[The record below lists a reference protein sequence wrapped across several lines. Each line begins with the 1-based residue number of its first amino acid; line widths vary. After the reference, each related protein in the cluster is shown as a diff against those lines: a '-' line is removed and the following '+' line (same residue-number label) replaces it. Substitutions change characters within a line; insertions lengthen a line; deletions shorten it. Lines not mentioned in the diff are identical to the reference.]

1 MTAETAPRRSD
12 ATRAAILAAARHR
25 FAQDGF
31 RKATIRAIAADARI
45 DPSMVMRYYGNKEG
59 LFYSSLEIDLELP
72 DLGVVQQ
79 DLLGEAIVRRF
90 LELWETP
97 PSDEILLTLLRSA
110 MTDDSVAQHAQRIF
124 GGQIMPMV
132 LRVGDPA
139 DAPRRAGLIASQ
151 MLGIALCRYVLRLEP
166 VVAMTH
172 AELAAD
178 LAPVLQRYLTARP
191 GES

>member
-1 MTAETAPRRSD
+1 MTAETTARRSD

-31 RKATIRAIAADARI
+31 RKATIRAIAADAAI
-45 DPSMVMRYYGNKEG
+45 DPSMVMRYYGSKEG
-59 LFYSSLEIDLELP
+59 LFDAALEIDLELP

-79 DLLGEAIVRRF
+79 DSLGETIARRF

-97 PSDEILLTLLRSA
+97 PGDEILLTLLRSA
-110 MTDDSVAQHAQRIF
+110 VTDDEVGKRAQRIF
-124 GGQIMPMV
+124 AGQIMPMV

-151 MLGIALCRYVLRLEP
+151 VLGVALCRYVLRLEP
-166 VVAMTH
+166 MVAMTP
-172 AELAAD
+172 AELTASI
-178 LAPVLQRYLTARP
+178 APVLQRYLTIRP

>member
-1 MTAETAPRRSD
+1 MAAETPVRRSD
-12 ATRAAILAAARHR
+12 ATRAAILAAARRR

-31 RKATIRAIAADARI
+31 RKATIRAIAADADI

-59 LFYSSLEIDLELP
+59 LFDAALEIDLELP
-72 DLGVVQQ
+72 DLGVAPP
-79 DLLGEAIVRRF
+79 DSLGETIMRRF

-97 PSDEILLTLLRSA
+97 PGDEILLTLLRSA
-110 MTDDSVAQHAQRIF
+110 MTDDAVGQRAQRIF
-124 GGQIMPMV
+124 AGQIMPMV

-151 MLGIALCRYVLRLEP
+151 VLGLALCRYILRLEP

-172 AELAAD
+172 DELIAN
-178 LAPVLQRYLTARP
+178 LAPVLQRYLTIRP

>member
-1 MTAETAPRRSD
+1 MTAETPVRRSD

-31 RKATIRAIAADARI
+31 RKATIRAIAADAEI

-59 LFYSSLEIDLELP
+59 LFDAALEIDLELP
-72 DLGVVQQ
+72 DLGVVQP
-79 DLLGEAIVRRF
+79 DSLGEAIMRRF

-97 PSDEILLTLLRSA
+97 PGDEILLTLLRSA
-110 MTDDSVAQHAQRIF
+110 MTDDSVGQRAQRIF
-124 GGQIMPMV
+124 SGQITPMV

-151 MLGIALCRYVLRLEP
+151 VLGLALCRYVLRLEP

-172 AELAAD
+172 AELIAD
-178 LAPVLQRYLTARP
+178 LAPVLQRYLTLP
-191 GES
+191 SGES

>member
-1 MTAETAPRRSD
+1 MTAETPVRRSD
-12 ATRAAILAAARHR
+12 ATRAAILAAARRR

-31 RKATIRAIAADARI
+31 RKATIRAIAADADI

-59 LFYSSLEIDLELP
+59 LFDAALEIDLELP
-72 DLGVVQQ
+72 DLGVAQP
-79 DLLGEAIVRRF
+79 DSLGETIMRRF

-97 PSDEILLTLLRSA
+97 PGDEILLTLLRSA
-110 MTDDSVAQHAQRIF
+110 MTDDAVGQRAQRIF
-124 GGQIMPMV
+124 AGQIMPMV

-151 MLGIALCRYVLRLEP
+151 VLGLALCRYILRLEP

-172 AELAAD
+172 DELIAD
-178 LAPVLQRYLTARP
+178 IAPVLQRYLTIRP